1 MAGKSIT
8 REALRAHADARV
20 RLRLGLRAATAAF
33 VAALSLLFPAPAR
46 AAPIGGEVA
55 VSTSGGYVRLV
66 FNLGEEVEANV
77 RLASGIVV
85 IAFAKP
91 VNVAVDRL
99 AQTAGGYVAA
109 ARIDPDGAA
118 IRLAL
123 TRKVTVNSM
132 AAGEKLFVDLLPED
146 WAGLPPG
153 LPQDVVDE
161 LARRAREADKKAR
174 QQRQLA
180 KLREQPP
187 VRVRVGAQPTFTRY
201 VFELPTLVAIA
212 NDRADNNLTLTFDA
226 PLRFDLGDVQAALPP
241 SVSAI
246 EASPA
251 GEGAAVRFAFIGKVD
266 VRTFREDNTYVVDVQ
281 PIVQRTEAPAA
292 QRPAQPN
299 GLVSGLIETRPAANA
314 PAPAPAATPPAQA
327 PAPPAAKAPEPPA
340 APERAAA
347 PPAAPERPAEV
358 VAPVR
363 DPAAPVV
370 AEVKRQGDTLRL
382 LFPFAAPTPAA
393 VFRRADTIWLV
404 FDSAASIDIGQI
416 TAQSGRTIVGA
427 TVTRSGEGQV
437 VQLKLDRAKLTS
449 AIAEGTVWAVTVG
462 DIALEPTRPL
472 GTLRNMSG
480 SARAN
485 VAIPFDQPAQLHRLS
500 DPDIGDTLLVV
511 TALGPARG
519 FVKPQDFV
527 EFRALASTHGV
538 VIQPLADDV
547 AAEVTPEKIIVT
559 RPGGLTLSGAGA
571 RANAAPSADPLLRG
585 DRAALLDPQVWG
597 ANRAADFRARQSDL
611 LRAAAEAEN
620 AARTPARLDLARF
633 YLARDMVAE
642 AKGVLDLVAG
652 DERAIAE
659 DPAPLVLRAIANIM
673 LHRPADALKDLAN
686 TAVGNRHDAPLWRA
700 LAQSQQ
706 GNWAQA
712 RESFKSFDAAVA
724 TLPVELQ
731 RQISMEALRAA
742 IEARDFGDAANRVH
756 EFETLGVPGE
766 LAAAF
771 AVLKG
776 RVSEGLGRLSDA
788 LALYH
793 AAAES
798 PDRAAAAQ
806 ASLREIAL
814 RQSIGDLKRED
825 AVARLETLTAVWRG
839 DETEA
844 EALAMLARIYGEDGR
859 YRDQFHIMR
868 VALIAHPRSEMTR
881 RIQDDAAA
889 VFESLFLTPK
899 GDGMPAIDA
908 LSLFYDFRNLTPVG
922 RRGDEMIRRLADR
935 LVSVDLLDQAAE
947 LLQHQV
953 DNRLQ
958 GAARA
963 QVAARLAAVYL
974 MARKPDRAI
983 QTLRTSRVGDLPV
996 ELRNQRLMIEARAL
1010 SDTGRPD
1017 VGLEVVG
1024 NLSGRDVE
1032 RLRADILWKARRWR
1046 AAAEQIE
1053 KLLGERWRDPSGLT
1067 ALERGDVLR
1076 GALGYAL
1083 GEEAIGL
1090 DRFRQKYLPRMAEG
1104 PDRRAFDIVT
1114 APFAPSAPEFAE
1126 IAKAIAAVDTLD
1138 TFLRDIKA
1146 RAPDPAPV
1154 SSIPAIVPVPSGAP
1168 PLVTGSAG

>member
-8 REALRAHADARV
+8 LKALRAHADARV
-20 RLRLGLRAATAAF
+20 PPRLGLRVIAVAVALQLLLTAA
-33 VAALSLLFPAPAR
+33 LLLLFPAVAG
-46 AAPIGGEVA
+46 AAPVGGEVA
-55 VSTSGGYVRLV
+55 VSAGGGYVRLV
-66 FNLGEEVEANV
+66 FNLSEEVEANV

-91 VNVAVDRL
+91 VDVSVERL
-99 AQTAGGYVAA
+99 AQNAGGYVAA

-161 LARRAREADKKAR
+161 LARRAREADKKTR
-174 QQRQLA
+174 QQQQLA
-180 KLREQPP
+180 KLQVQPP
-187 VRVRVGAQPTFTRY
+187 VRVRMGAQPTFTRY
-201 VFELPTLVAIA
+201 VFELPKLVAIA
-212 NDRADNNLTLTFDA
+212 NDRVDNNLTLTFDA
-226 PLRFDLGDVQAALPP
+226 PLRFDLGDVQAVLPP
-241 SVSAI
+241 TVSAI
-246 EASPA
+246 EATPA
-251 GEGAAVRFAFIGKVD
+251 GEGATVRFAFIGKVD
-266 VRTFREDNTYVVDVQ
+266 VRSFREDNTYVVDVQ
-281 PIVQRTEAPAA
+281 PIAQRAEAPAA
-292 QRPAQPN
+292 PRPGQPN
-299 GLVSGLIETRPAANA
+299 GLVSGLIETRPAVTAAA
-314 PAPAPAATPPAQA
+314 PVPSPAPPAQA
-327 PAPPAAKAPEPPA
+327 TVPPAT
-340 APERAAA
+340 PERASAA
-347 PPAAPERPAEV
+347 PARAIDVAAPT
-358 VAPVR
+358 R

-404 FDSAASIDIGQI
+404 FDSAAPIDIGQI

-449 AIAEGTVWAVTVG
+449 AVAEGPVWAVTVG

-480 SARAN
+480 SERAN
-485 VAIPFDQPAQLHRLS
+485 VAIPFDQPAQLHRLN

-519 FVKPQDFV
+519 FVKSQDFV
-527 EFRALASTHGV
+527 EFRALTSTHGV

-547 AAEVTPEKIIVT
+547 TAEVTPEKIIVT

-585 DRAALLDPQVWG
+585 DRTALLDPQVWG
-597 ANRAADFRARQSDL
+597 ANRAADFRERQSAL
-611 LRAAAEAEN
+611 VRAAAEAEN

-633 YLARDMVAE
+633 YLARDMAAE

-673 LHRPADALKDLAN
+673 LHRPADALKDLAS
-686 TAVGNRHDAPLWRA
+686 TAVGSRHDAALWRA

-712 RESFKSFDAAVA
+712 REGFKTFDAAIA
-724 TLPVELQ
+724 TLPIELQ
-731 RQISMEALRAA
+731 RQVCMEALRAS
-742 IEARDFGDAANRVH
+742 IEARDFGDAVNRVH
-756 EFETLGVPGE
+756 EFETLGVPDE

-776 RVSEGLGRLSDA
+776 RMSEGLGRLSDA

-825 AVARLETLTAVWRG
+825 AVAGLETLTTVWRG

-844 EALAMLARIYGEDGR
+844 EALAMLARFYGEDGR
-859 YRDQFHIMR
+859 FRDEFRVMR
-868 VALIAHPRSEMTR
+868 VALVAHPRSEMTR
-881 RIQDDAAA
+881 RIQDDAATA
-889 VFESLFLTPK
+889 FEALFLTPK
-899 GDGMPAIDA
+899 GDGMAAIDA

-983 QTLRTSRVGDLPV
+983 QTLRTSRVGDLPA

-1010 SDTGRPD
+1010 SDTGRAD
-1017 VGLEVVG
+1017 VALEVVA

-1053 KLLGERWRDPSGLT
+1053 KLLGERWRDPSALT
-1067 ALERGDVLR
+1067 DLERADVLR

-1083 GEEAIGL
+1083 GEETIGL

-1104 PDRRAFDIVT
+1104 PERRAFDIVT

-1146 RAPDPAPV
+1146 RVADPAPV
-1154 SSIPAIVPVPSGAP
+1154 SSIPAGAPAVAP